1 MEIKKNIIT
10 LEEIDLIIGGGGG
23 GELESS
29 DISIRVINSESDLDS
44 VDITAESRPQIPTRD
59 HVIFSN
65 EHRRC
70 KGR

>member
-10 LEEIDLIIGGGGG
+10 LEEIDLIIGGGG

>member
-10 LEEIDLIIGGGGG
+10 LEEIDLIIGGGD

-44 VDITAESRPQIPTRD
+44 VDITAESRPHIPTRD

>member
-10 LEEIDLIIGGGGG
+10 LEERDLIIGGEGG

-29 DISIRVINSESDLDS
+29 DISIRVINSESDLDG
-44 VDITAESRPQIPTRD
+44 VDITAESRPRIPTRD

-65 EHRRC
+65 EHHRC

>member
-10 LEEIDLIIGGGGG
+10 LEEIDLIIGGGD